1 MNILP
6 APELLALAGARRA
19 IDHVDDAL
27 LLLLAAR
34 RRIVGALAP
43 IKRNCGETARNPDR
57 ETQVHARAQRL
68 ARKLNV
74 PDVMQ
79 RVHWDPQFAARTGNP
94 TTYDYGRMRETWLL
108 HLCTDWMGDDA
119 WLWKLECEFRSF
131 NYVGDT
137 QWITGEVT
145 RKYLAEG
152 DRPAVDIDLRA
163 TNQRGDVTTPG
174 KATILLPSRE
184 HGEVRLPEPPGGAT
198 DLAAALEAIVVQFR
212 DR

>member
-74 PDVMQ
+74 PDVTA
-79 RVHWDPQFAARTGNP
+79 RHPQAGGARQAA
-94 TTYDYGRMRETWLL
+94 
-108 HLCTDWMGDDA
+108 
-119 WLWKLECEFRSF
+119 
-131 NYVGDT
+131 
-137 QWITGEVT
+137 
-145 RKYLAEG
+145 
-152 DRPAVDIDLRA
+152 AVDLHPA
-163 TNQRGDVTTPG
+163 GERGRDG
-174 KATILLPSRE
+174 RSRSPSVS
-184 HGEVRLPEPPGGAT
+184 GGVRWA
-198 DLAAALEAIVVQFR
+198 
-212 DR
+212 